1 MALTTLKDVERQIMA
16 TGLGR
21 LSIGDTAPSP
31 GTNTFIIERTLVEEI
46 INSAEQMITSRIG
59 RFYTTP
65 LSLDKPETIKL
76 LREIA
81 TKEAAYNVWLT
92 INPALTTQDLPA
104 AVRAWKEYV
113 EAMLEGIVPKGKA
126 TAIQGRDILL
136 AGETLLTESDDP
148 GVANAVFTTGLPWGT
163 D

>member
-21 LSIGDTAPSP
+21 LSIGDVAPAP

-46 INSAEQMITSRIG
+46 ISSAESMITARIG
-59 RFYTTP
+59 RFYSTP
-65 LSLDKPETIKL
+65 LSLDKPKTIKF

-81 TKEAAYNVWLT
+81 TKEAAYQVWLT

-104 AVRAWKEYV
+104 AVREWKAYV
-113 EAMLEGIVPKGKA
+113 EAMIEGIVPKGKTSA
-126 TAIQGRDILL
+126 VQGRDIILE
-136 AGETLLTESDDP
+136 GETLLTDSDDP
-148 GVANAVFTTGLPWGT
+148 GRANVEFTTLLPWG
-163 D
+163 